1 MKKRIKE
8 SVSAKTFISM
18 LVILMICCILIY
30 GMVMIFL
37 PKNYRSDL
45 ESQFVSEFQTLVQN
59 IEKNGVETNTQN
71 IVSFSVRNNASVVIT
86 EENGKEIYSLNTK
99 NIEDNI
105 SADKTLNTV
114 AKVNINNA
122 TYHINAV
129 ASFLAVSQSYDV
141 LIKLLPWICILIIF
155 IATIGAYFCS
165 SYFSK
170 PLIKICGVAKRMSE
184 LDMTWKCHTNR
195 VDEIGILANSLNE
208 MSSRLKNALL
218 ELQSANE
225 QLQQDIENER
235 NYERQRIEFFTSV
248 SHELKTPITI
258 IKGELEGMIYKVGE
272 YKDRDTHLLNTLSTV
287 ETMEELVKEILASAK
302 MSGNDFQLNLET
314 INISTL
320 VKNCYQKIERLAEEK
335 DLKTDIDL
343 PLEYFYCG
351 DKRLLQRAVLNIISN
366 AVLYSPKQAKIFI
379 KMYGNVLSIENTGVY
394 IEQTDLEQLFLPF
407 FRADKSRNRN
417 TGGSGLGLYLVKMIL
432 DRHKLL
438 YDIENTDKG
447 VKFSITF
454 S

>member
-1 MKKRIKE
+1 M
-8 SVSAKTFISM
+8 
-18 LVILMICCILIY
+18 
-30 GMVMIFL
+30 
-37 PKNYRSDL
+37 
-45 ESQFVSEFQTLVQN
+45 
-59 IEKNGVETNTQN
+59 NTQ
-71 IVSFSVRNNASVVIT
+71 
-86 EENGKEIYSLNTK
+86 

-208 MSSRLKNALL
+208 MSSRLNNALL

-302 MSGNDFQLNLET
+302 MSGNDFQLDLET
-314 INISTL
+314 INIATL

-366 AVLYSPKQAKIFI
+366 GVLYSPKQAKIFI